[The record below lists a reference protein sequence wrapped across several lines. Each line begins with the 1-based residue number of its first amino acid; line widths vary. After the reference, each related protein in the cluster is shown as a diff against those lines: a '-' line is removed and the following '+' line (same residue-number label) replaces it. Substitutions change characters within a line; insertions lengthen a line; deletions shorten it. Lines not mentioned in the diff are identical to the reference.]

1 MKTLKIIFLGIFL
14 FSVTACKA
22 TGGPESDF
30 DREDQEPSLNV
41 AKRVGNLFTA
51 KARKEN
57 QELRARLERLENAE
71 KEANVPVNQPA
82 NSDALKSQ
90 TRKENDELRARLE
103 RLENAQ
109 NQGNVPASQ
118 PAPIRR
124 PASANSGVSISQN
137 GATDFQEWKRARSS
151 SSNDY
156 EEFKEYKEWLE
167 FKKLKKQN
175 N

>member
-1 MKTLKIIFLGIFL
+1 MKIIKIIITGIFL
-14 FSVTACKA
+14 FSVAACKV
-22 TGGPESDF
+22 TGEAKDAF
-30 DREDQEPSLNV
+30 DLDDEEPSLGV
-41 AKRVGNLFTA
+41 AKRVGNLFTS
-51 KARKEN
+51 KTRKEN
-57 QELRARLERLENAE
+57 KELRARLERLEKAQQE
-71 KEANVPVNQPA
+71 GNVPVYQPDS
-82 NSDALKSQ
+82 NNYKSQ

-109 NQGNVPASQ
+109 KQGNVTASQ
-118 PAPIRR
+118 PAPI
-124 PASANSGVSISQN
+124 NNGVSISQN
-137 GATDFQEWKRARSS
+137 GATNFEEWKRARSS